1 MSETDRAALLADV
14 RAIVVK
20 YAIPGHAVGIGIVN
34 GILTDLQAISSEPQT
49 RLAPLYREMVQDRD
63 GVWTCPVCDEFADA
77 PENIPH
83 ADGEHIGTRRCPH
96 YAESSDQTPALRARI
111 MELEQALVNHGEHRS
126 PCLRRYNPQ
135 KPCTCGLS
143 ALLSS
148 SPAERTE
155 T

>member
-1 MSETDRAALLADV
+1 MSETDRAITQYAREIRRLEK
-14 RAIVVK
+14 RIVE
-20 YAIPGHAVGIGIVN
+20 
-34 GILTDLQAISSEPQT
+34 L
-49 RLAPLYREMVQDRD
+49 
-63 GVWTCPVCDEFADA
+63 
-77 PENIPH
+77 
-83 ADGEHIGTRRCPH
+83 
-96 YAESSDQTPALRARI
+96 ESSDQTPALRARI